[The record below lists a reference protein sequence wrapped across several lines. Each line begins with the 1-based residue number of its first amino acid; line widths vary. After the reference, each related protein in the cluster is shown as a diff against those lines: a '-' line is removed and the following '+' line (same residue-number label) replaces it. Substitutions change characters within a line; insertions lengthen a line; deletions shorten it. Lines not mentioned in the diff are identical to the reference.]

1 MTCDPKRYFPPE
13 SRDLRGESISPQES
27 YFLHRNRYTF
37 PDCKIFFF
45 FLHHHFLGFCW
56 PTPKILAADD
66 GQSAVAVETGNG
78 CPASAWQLCRKHRA
92 VYGCYGGLLQYR
104 MFIAEDLLETV

>member
-27 YFLHRNRYTF
+27 YFLHRNRYTS

-45 FLHHHFLGFCW
+45 FLHHHFAGLLQKPLRLMTGTLLW
-56 PTPKILAADD
+56 LSRRASVAPRLHGSYAGSTVLA
-66 GQSAVAVETGNG
+66 
-78 CPASAWQLCRKHRA
+78 P
-92 VYGCYGGLLQYR
+92 YGCYGGLLQYR
-104 MFIAEDLLETV
+104 MFIAEELLETV